1 MRLEVTLDDTTKVY
15 ERTAYTFFT
24 LLGDVG
30 GFNAAIIIF
39 PSYLMS
45 SFSSNKYSQAV
56 YKGVPVRK
64 KKNNQAVNQTLLC
77 NQLASGSTTLNIRL
91 ILNAIK
97 G

>member
-56 YKGVPVRK
+56 YKGVPVQK
-64 KKNNQAVNQTLLC
+64 KKKKQSVNQTLLR
-77 NQLASGSTTLNIRL
+77 NQLASGGTPLNIKL
-91 ILNAIK
+91 IFNAIK

>member
-1 MRLEVTLDDTTKVY
+1 MRLEVQLDDTTKVY
-15 ERTAYTFFT
+15 KRTAYTFFS

-39 PSYLMS
+39 PSYFMS

-64 KKNNQAVNQTLLC
+64 TKKKQTVNQTLLR
-77 NQLASGSTTLNIRL
+77 N
-91 ILNAIK
+91 
-97 G
+97 